1 MAILTAERKAQLRW
15 ALIALAVGAYIV
27 AVNYPTHE
35 KGTPQEE
42 AQLATDTHLLLRPK
56 IISKELVTGF
66 HRIGNGA
73 QVQTESGTFEFILN
87 GSCVTTPQDF
97 QEAKDRGFDGGSY
110 EQKLAEQPI
119 YLLQEDFGAGATYL
133 LEQGGESVDDQ
144 CIVTPGGQQK

>member
-1 MAILTAERKAQLRW
+1 MS
-15 ALIALAVGAYIV
+15 
-27 AVNYPTHE
+27 
-35 KGTPQEE
+35 GTPQEE
-42 AQLATDTHLLLRPK
+42 AKARLEAEAELSPK
-56 IISKELVTGF
+56 IISKELVTSF
-66 HRIGNGA
+66 HRVGNGA

-87 GSCVTTPQDF
+87 GSCVTTAQDF

-144 CIVTPGGQQK
+144 CIVTRGGQQK

>member
-1 MAILTAERKAQLRW
+1 MALTEEQKVKMWW
-15 ALIALAVGAYIV
+15 ALIALAVVSVGFV
-27 AVNYPTHE
+27 AFRPARMS
-35 KGTPQEE
+35 GTPQEE
-42 AQLATDTHLLLRPK
+42 AKARLEAEAELSPK
-56 IISKELVTGF
+56 IISKELVTSF
-66 HRIGNGA
+66 HRVGNGA

-87 GSCVTTPQDF
+87 GSCVTTAQDF

-144 CIVTPGGQQK
+144 CIVTRGGQQK